1 MQRIN
6 LRAVDLNLLVVFD
19 AVMAERSVTRA
30 SERLHL
36 TQPAVSHAL
45 SRLRALFK
53 DPLFVRKPAGLE
65 PTPRASRL
73 AGRISAALAEI
84 GAILT
89 PGEGFDPATSDRQ
102 FIVGMSDYAA
112 FVFMPSLAARLKARA
127 PSVRLVV
134 RHTSHV
140 RGLATLDN
148 GEAELIVGNF
158 PKPPARIARELLF
171 KEGFLCAARG
181 NHPAFARKLTLR
193 AYLGLEHLH
202 VSLSGE
208 PSGYIDDVLRRK
220 KHHRTIA
227 LTVGHFLVAPS
238 ILATTDLVATE
249 PTQVLRPAALQLNL
263 ATQPPP
269 MTLPEFDVVQM
280 WPRRLTMD
288 EGHAWLRTLIAE
300 SWSSQKARDSSL

>member
-53 DPLFVRKPAGLE
+53 DALFVRTPLGLE
-65 PTPRASRL
+65 PTPLASRF
-73 AGRISAALAEI
+73 AARVSGVLSEI

-89 PGEGFDPATSDRQ
+89 PGEGFDPATSDRR
-102 FIVGMSDYAA
+102 FTIGMSDYAA
-112 FVFMPSLAARLKARA
+112 FILMPGLYARIKAWA

-140 RGLATLDN
+140 QGLAMLAND
-148 GEAELIVGNF
+148 EVELIAGNF
-158 PKPPARIARELLF
+158 PKPPARVAYDLLF
-171 KEGFLCAARG
+171 KEGFLCAARSD
-181 NHPAFARKLTLR
+181 HPAFARKLTLT
-193 AYLGLEHLH
+193 AYLGLDHLH

-220 KHHRTIA
+220 KRHRTIA
-227 LTVGHFLVAPS
+227 LTVGHFLVAPP
-238 ILATTDLVATE
+238 ILARTDLVATE
-249 PTQVLRPAALQLNL
+249 PARILRPAARQLNL
-263 ATQPPP
+263 AVQPPP

-288 EGHAWLRTLIAE
+288 EGHAWLR
-300 SWSSQKARDSSL
+300 SQISETSRVLQTS